1 MLLKI
6 VSLQKKTNAMS
17 KNSPEILLLRKA
29 IETSVN
35 RPIRTPT
42 DFDFLVG
49 AIWERIHKTISS
61 TTLKRLWGYIDGADV
76 TRPAT
81 LDLLANFLGF
91 DHWEAFVADAAAKS
105 EVESEVLLGQGV
117 RSSDVAVRDLV
128 QVEWLPNRRCTF
140 RCIDCDKFEVV
151 EAENSKLHVG
161 DRFEC
166 TLFLLHEPLYID
178 NLVQQH
184 HAPVSFVCGNKNG
197 LTKVRHLPQR

>member
-1 MLLKI
+1 
-6 VSLQKKTNAMS
+6 MS
-17 KNSPEILLLRKA
+17 KNAPEILLLRQA

-49 AIWERIHKTISS
+49 AIWERIHMHISS

-76 TRPAT
+76 TRPST
-81 LDLLANFLGF
+81 LDLLAKFLGF
-91 DHWEAFVADAAAKS
+91 DHWDLFVADAAAKS
-105 EVESEVLLGQGV
+105 VVESDVLLGDGL
-117 RSSDVAVRDLV
+117 RSSRVAVGDLV
-128 QVEWLPNRRCTF
+128 QVAWLPNRRCTF
-140 RCIDCDKFEVV
+140 RCIGRDQFEVV

-178 NLVQQH
+178 NLVQQR

-197 LTKVRHLPQR
+197 LTEVHHLPQR